1 MEPIL
6 ELQHVTKHFEGF
18 TLNDISLQ
26 LEAGYILGCI
36 GPNGSGKTT
45 LIRLIMNLIKADAG
59 SIRLFGTS
67 VGDDTHADRDA
78 KDRIGFVYDEP
89 CLYDDILP
97 MVMKDLIR
105 KFYTRWDEQEFS
117 RYFELFE
124 LPADKPLKTYSQGM
138 KMKFVTAIALSHHAQ
153 LIIMDEPTSGLD
165 PVSRHEILEI
175 LQDYINREAASV
187 FFSTHITSDLE
198 RIADYICLIHDGSH
212 VFTLPKDD
220 VLERFRMVRGPLELL
235 ETTVDDTHKDKRLP
249 LLGYSKHA
257 FGFEGLT
264 DDAATIET
272 QFGKQVVIERCSL
285 DDMMLYM
292 TKRRVRP

>member
-6 ELQHVTKHFEGF
+6 ELQHVTKNFEGF
-18 TLNDISLQ
+18 SLNDISLH
-26 LEAGYILGCI
+26 LEPGYILGCI

-67 VGDDTHADRDA
+67 VADDAHAERDA

-105 KFYTRWDEQEFS
+105 KFYTRWDDQEFS

-124 LPADKPLKTYSQGM
+124 LPANKPLKTYSQGM
-138 KMKFVTAIALSHHAQ
+138 KMKFVTAMALSHHAQ

-175 LQDYINREAASV
+175 LQDYINREEASV

-198 RIADYICLIHDGSH
+198 RIADYICLIHDGKH
-212 VFTLPKDD
+212 LFTLPKDD
-220 VLERFRMVRGPLELL
+220 VLQRFRMVRGPLELL
-235 ETTVDDTHKDKRLP
+235 ETTGDDALQETRLP
-249 LLGYSKHA
+249 LVGYSKHA
-257 FGFEGLT
+257 YGFEGLT
-264 DDAATIET
+264 DDPATVEA

-292 TKRRVRP
+292 TKRRVGK